1 MAEVVDVEQWARMQA
16 MWWPRL
22 RSVLNDYGR
31 EKPKAMEWQRLF
43 LADVLS
49 MLADPESNKLEMSL
63 ALAARDAG
71 IKIRTGKLRVEQ
83 ERVVSAQPIA
93 TGHPREELG
102 EKR

>member
-31 EKPKAMEWQRLF
+31 ERPKIMEWQRLF

-49 MLADPESNKLEMSL
+49 MLSGPERGSLEMSL

-83 ERVVSAQPIA
+83 ELVASAQPIV